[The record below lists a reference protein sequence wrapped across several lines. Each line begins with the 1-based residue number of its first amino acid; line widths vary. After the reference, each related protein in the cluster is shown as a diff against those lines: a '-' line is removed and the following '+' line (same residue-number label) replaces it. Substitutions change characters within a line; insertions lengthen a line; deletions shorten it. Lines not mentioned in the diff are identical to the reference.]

1 MLGIRS
7 VARESGKSGDMCKY
21 YAFVCVCVHVYV
33 YLGVHGDCR
42 GSSPSDPPVAPMWSF
57 ADRKWPRI
65 PPVGQTPTGKGP
77 APSTSEEETSVKLS
91 LSCCQSEVGGSL
103 CLWAVKGVGPWE

>member
-7 VARESGKSGDMCKY
+7 MAGKSGKSGDMCKY
-21 YAFVCVCVHVYV
+21 CTFVRVCVHVYV

-42 GSSPSDPPVAPMWSF
+42 GSSPSDSLVAPMWSF

-65 PPVGQTPTGKGP
+65 PPAGQTPTGKGP
-77 APSTSEEETSVKLS
+77 VPSTLGEETSVKLS
-91 LSCCQSEVGGSL
+91 LSCC
-103 CLWAVKGVGPWE
+103 